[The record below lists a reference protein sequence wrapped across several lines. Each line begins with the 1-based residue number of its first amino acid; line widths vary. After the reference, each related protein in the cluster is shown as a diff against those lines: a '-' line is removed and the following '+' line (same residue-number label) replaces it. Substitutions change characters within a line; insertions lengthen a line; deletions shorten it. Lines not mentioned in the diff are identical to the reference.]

1 MRKYRSWEEKALK
14 KRYLALI
21 LIVLSL
27 ISIFIGASNVT
38 ISSILSGDTYQLYI
52 LFVSRIPR
60 LLSVLVAG
68 VGMSICGLIMQ
79 QLTRNKFVS
88 PTTAGTIDFA
98 KLGMLIAML
107 FFAGATPIS
116 KMLFAF
122 ICSLAGTFLFM
133 GILKQIKFQNSLFI
147 PLIGMMLGNIVNSI
161 TTFIA
166 YQFDLV
172 QNISSWAQGN
182 FTNVMKG
189 NFELIYISIPLIVVA
204 FLYANRFTI
213 AGMGEDFSTNLGLNH
228 KWIVNIGLTIV
239 ALVTSVIVITIGSI
253 PFIGLIVPNIVSIYL
268 GDNLKHSLGHT
279 ALIGAI
285 FLLICD
291 IIGRLIIYPYE
302 VTIGLTVGVIG
313 SVIFLFLIMRRKSNA
328 SS

>member
-1 MRKYRSWEEKALK
+1 MGGRGINLK
-14 KRYLALI
+14 KRYLILLLI
-21 LIVLSL
+21 ILSI
-27 ISIFIGASNVT
+27 ISVFIGASNIT
-38 ISSILSGDTYQLYI
+38 LSEILGGNVDQLYI
-52 LFVSRIPR
+52 LLVSRIPR
-60 LLSVLVAG
+60 LLSIWVTG

-88 PTTAGTIDFA
+88 PTTAATIDFA

-107 FFAGATPIS
+107 FFAGASPLS
-116 KMLFAF
+116 KMFFAF

-133 GILKQIKFQNSLFI
+133 GILKRLKFQNSLFI
-147 PLIGMMLGNIVNSI
+147 PLIGMMLGNIVSSI

-189 NFELIYISIPLIVVA
+189 NFELIYISIPLIVIA
-204 FLYANRFTI
+204 FLYANQFTI

-239 ALVTSVIVITIGSI
+239 ALITSVIVITIGSI
-253 PFIGLIVPNIVSIYL
+253 PFIGLIVPNIVSMYL

-279 ALIGAI
+279 ALMGAV

-291 IIGRLIIYPYE
+291 IIGRLVIYPYE

-313 SVIFLFLIMRRKSNA
+313 SVIFLFLIMGRKSNA

>member
-1 MRKYRSWEEKALK
+1 M
-14 KRYLALI
+14 
-21 LIVLSL
+21 
-27 ISIFIGASNVT
+27 
-38 ISSILSGDTYQLYI
+38 
-52 LFVSRIPR
+52 SRIPR
-60 LLSVLVAG
+60 LLSILIAG

-122 ICSLAGTFLFM
+122 ICSLVGTFLFM
-133 GILKQIKFQNSLFI
+133 GILKQIKFKNSLFI

-182 FTNVMKG
+182 FTNIMKG
-189 NFELIYISIPLIVVA
+189 NFELIYISIPLIMVA

-239 ALVTSVIVITIGSI
+239 ALITSVIVITIGSI

-279 ALIGAI
+279 ALMGAI

>member
-1 MRKYRSWEEKALK
+1 M
-14 KRYLALI
+14 
-21 LIVLSL
+21 
-27 ISIFIGASNVT
+27 
-38 ISSILSGDTYQLYI
+38 
-52 LFVSRIPR
+52 
-60 LLSVLVAG
+60 G
-68 VGMSICGLIMQ
+68 V
-79 QLTRNKFVS
+79 
-88 PTTAGTIDFA
+88 
-98 KLGMLIAML
+98 
-107 FFAGATPIS
+107 
-116 KMLFAF
+116 
-122 ICSLAGTFLFM
+122 
-133 GILKQIKFQNSLFI
+133 LKQIKFQNSLFI

-189 NFELIYISIPLIVVA
+189 NFELIYISIPLIIVA

-285 FLLICD
+285 FLLACD

>member
-1 MRKYRSWEEKALK
+1 MNLK
-14 KRYLALI
+14 KRYLLI
-21 LIVLSL
+21 LLLILSIVSV
-27 ISIFIGASNVT
+27 FVGASNVT
-38 ISSILSGDTYQLYI
+38 LDSVINGDIDQLFI

-60 LLSVLVAG
+60 LLSILVAG

-88 PTTAGTIDFA
+88 PTTAATIDFA

-107 FFAGATPIS
+107 FFAGASPLH
-116 KMLFAF
+116 KMFFSF
-122 ICSLAGTFLFM
+122 IYSLAGTFLFM

-147 PLIGMMLGNIVNSI
+147 PLIGMMLGNVVNSI

-189 NFELIYISIPLIVVA
+189 NFELIYLSIPLIIVA
-204 FLYANRFTI
+204 FLYANKFTI

-239 ALVTSVIVITIGSI
+239 ALITSVIVITIGAI
-253 PFIGLIVPNIVSIYL
+253 PFIGLIVPNIVSLYL
-268 GDNLKHSLGHT
+268 GDNLKNSLGHT
-279 ALIGAI
+279 AILGAL

-291 IIGRLIIYPYE
+291 LIGRLVIYPYE

-313 SVIFLFLIMRRKSNA
+313 SIIFLFLIMRRKSNA
-328 SS
+328 TS

>member
-1 MRKYRSWEEKALK
+1 MRKYRSWEERTLK

-38 ISSILSGDTYQLYI
+38 LSSIFGGDTHQLYI

-60 LLSVLVAG
+60 LLSILVAG

-122 ICSLAGTFLFM
+122 ICSLA
-133 GILKQIKFQNSLFI
+133 
-147 PLIGMMLGNIVNSI
+147 
-161 TTFIA
+161 
-166 YQFDLV
+166 
-172 QNISSWAQGN
+172 
-182 FTNVMKG
+182 
-189 NFELIYISIPLIVVA
+189 
-204 FLYANRFTI
+204 
-213 AGMGEDFSTNLGLNH
+213 
-228 KWIVNIGLTIV
+228 
-239 ALVTSVIVITIGSI
+239 
-253 PFIGLIVPNIVSIYL
+253 
-268 GDNLKHSLGHT
+268 
-279 ALIGAI
+279 
-285 FLLICD
+285 
-291 IIGRLIIYPYE
+291 
-302 VTIGLTVGVIG
+302 
-313 SVIFLFLIMRRKSNA
+313 
-328 SS
+328 

>member
-1 MRKYRSWEEKALK
+1 MNLK
-14 KRYLALI
+14 KRYLLLLLLI
-21 LIVLSL
+21 LSL
-27 ISIFIGASNVT
+27 VSVFVGASNVT
-38 ISSILSGDTYQLYI
+38 LSSILNGDIDQLFI
-52 LFVSRIPR
+52 LFTSRIPR
-60 LLSVLVAG
+60 LLSILVAG

-88 PTTAGTIDFA
+88 PTTAATIDFA

-107 FFAGATPIS
+107 FFTGASPLH
-116 KMLFAF
+116 KMIFSF
-122 ICSLAGTFLFM
+122 MCSLAGTFLFM
-133 GILKQIKFQNSLFI
+133 GILKQIKLQNSLFI
-147 PLIGMMLGNIVNSI
+147 PLIGMMLGNVVNSI

-189 NFELIYISIPLIVVA
+189 NFELIYLSIPLIIIA

-239 ALVTSVIVITIGSI
+239 ALITSVIVITIGSI
-253 PFIGLIVPNIVSIYL
+253 PFIGLIVPNIVSLYL
-268 GDNLKHSLGHT
+268 GDNLKNSLGHT
-279 ALIGAI
+279 AILGAL

-291 IIGRLIIYPYE
+291 LIGRIIIYPYE
-302 VTIGLTVGVIG
+302 VTIGLTVGVVG
-313 SVIFLFLIMRRKSNA
+313 SVIFLFLIMRRKSHA
-328 SS
+328 S

>member
-1 MRKYRSWEEKALK
+1 MNLK
-14 KRYLALI
+14 KRYLLI
-21 LIVLSL
+21 LLLILSIVSV
-27 ISIFIGASNVT
+27 FVGASNVT
-38 ISSILSGDTYQLYI
+38 LDSVINGDIDQLFI

-60 LLSVLVAG
+60 LLSILVAG

-88 PTTAGTIDFA
+88 PTTAATIDFA

-107 FFAGATPIS
+107 FFAVASPLH
-116 KMLFAF
+116 KMFFSF

-147 PLIGMMLGNIVNSI
+147 PLIGMMLGNVVNSI

-189 NFELIYISIPLIVVA
+189 NFELIYLSIPLIIVA
-204 FLYANRFTI
+204 FLYANKFTI

-239 ALVTSVIVITIGSI
+239 ALITSVIVITIGAI
-253 PFIGLIVPNIVSIYL
+253 PFIGLIVPNIVSLYL
-268 GDNLKHSLGHT
+268 GDNLKNSLGHT
-279 ALIGAI
+279 AILGAL

-291 IIGRLIIYPYE
+291 LIGRLVIYPYE

-313 SVIFLFLIMRRKSNA
+313 SIIFLFLIMRRKSNA
-328 SS
+328 TS